1 MRLGQAQECEL
12 WSRALGQ
19 GVVLRLDIRE
29 KRFAS
34 SSVFVGWRDN
44 ELVFLLLS
52 DAIVRL
58 FHSTC
63 NSPVVH
69 SSPPSLLA
77 AFVSLLH
84 R

>member
-1 MRLGQAQECEL
+1 MNFGAEPLDRVSCCDWTFVEKV
-12 WSRALGQ
+12 R
-19 GVVLRLDIRE
+19 VILRVCWLE
-29 KRFAS
+29 
-34 SSVFVGWRDN
+34 DN

-63 NSPVVH
+63 NPLVVQ